1 MEVKVTKKQMKEM
14 IKKYYGQLGGRD
26 ISIRVK
32 SGKEILGLLERDYS
46 KGGLDYCIT
55 HTIVVTGR
63 IENEGV
69 LHDFSEELEESKVI
83 DIVKAHFDEE
93 KYCIREV
100 EFDDGFRPS
109 LFSAGSIVV
118 PYCKGMIV
126 TVDQKQVKAGMY
138 IVKK

>member
-109 LFSAGSIVV
+109 LFSAASIVV

>member
-100 EFDDGFRPS
+100 EFEDGFRPT
-109 LFSAGSIVV
+109 LFSAASLVV
-118 PYCKGMIV
+118 PYCKGMVV
-126 TVDQKQVKAGMY
+126 TVNQKKVNAGMC

>member
-126 TVDQKQVKAGMY
+126 TVDQKQVKVGMY